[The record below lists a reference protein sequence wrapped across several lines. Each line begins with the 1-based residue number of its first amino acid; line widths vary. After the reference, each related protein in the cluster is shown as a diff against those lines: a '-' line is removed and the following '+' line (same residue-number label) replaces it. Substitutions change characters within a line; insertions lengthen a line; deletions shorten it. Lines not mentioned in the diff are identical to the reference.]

1 MAMLPLQKRKTC
13 IVNKQGKLWVY
24 KKRVRFELFSFS
36 WYADLVWKLTGG
48 FGKVLSEEGNYEPGL
63 KCLVRTNI
71 NYETYTTVQSL
82 LPQCL
87 LFIDINNSLF
97 NILKPTSFSNASIL
111 NLNYQLWWEI
121 FGFNLWWI
129 VLPPKIFGNFWT

>member
-1 MAMLPLQKRKTC
+1 MLRSLKTLTVEIVSLQESSYILIVLVSKLKWGKWESMKMYTKELSRRRHPPASGRKTQEYE
-13 IVNKQGKLWVY
+13 KM
-24 KKRVRFELFSFS
+24 
-36 WYADLVWKLTGG
+36 
-48 FGKVLSEEGNYEPGL
+48 SEEGNCESRI
-63 KCLVRTNI
+63 KCLVKQK
-71 NYETYTTVQSL
+71 TYKTVQSH

-97 NILKPTSFSNASIL
+97 YILKPTSFSNASIL

-129 VLPPKIFGNFWT
+129 VLSRF